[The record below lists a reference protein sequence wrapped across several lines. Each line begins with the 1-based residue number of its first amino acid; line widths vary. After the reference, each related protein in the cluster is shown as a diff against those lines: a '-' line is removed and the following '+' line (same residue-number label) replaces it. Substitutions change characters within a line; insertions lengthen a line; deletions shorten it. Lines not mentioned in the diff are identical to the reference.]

1 MSGTRRKPGRMGAFV
16 EGYRVWLLEAGYTP
30 QTTRGMLMAL
40 GQLGRWMDRTGVE
53 VGEVDVAAVESFLAS
68 LRADGHRRVPTVRA
82 LGSLLGYLRE
92 VGVMASEDGVGDVSP
107 VDAVVG
113 EYRQWLLVERELAV
127 ATVLR
132 YETLARRFLSGRV
145 SCSGELEV
153 EGLSGADVSAFLLG
167 ECERLSIASAKGK
180 VAELR
185 SLLRFLHMRGFT
197 AMALA
202 DSVPSVAGWRETEIP
217 PTMAR
222 ADIERLLACCEP
234 STLAGARNFA
244 MLMLLARLGLRSIE
258 VARLELGDV
267 DWRAGELIVRGK
279 ARRQDRLPLPD
290 DVGEA
295 LATYLSLRGRRDSRR
310 VFLTVKAQRVRS
322 APTSSATS
330 CSGPAPGPASRTL
343 GRIGCATRSPARCWP
358 AERRLWTSARSCAT
372 AIWRQRR
379 STPRSISHG
388 CVRSPSP
395 GQEPHDD
402 RARAASR

>member
-107 VDAVVG
+107 VEALVG

-310 VFLTVKAQRVRS
+310 VFLTVKAPTRPVRADLVGDVVQRACSRAGVAHVGAHRLRHALAS
-322 APTSSATS
+322 EMLAGGASLVDISQVLRHSDLAT
-330 CSGPAPGPASRTL
+330 
-343 GRIGCATRSPARCWP
+343 
-358 AERRLWTSARSCAT
+358 T
-372 AIWRQRR
+372 AIYAKVDLTRLREVAQPW
-379 STPRSISHG
+379 
-388 CVRSPSP
+388 P
-395 GQEPHDD
+395 G
-402 RARAASR
+402 AA